1 MIWYELYV
9 FKRHFMTFSH
19 EHFALTRTSVVL
31 YQVRHDASVDIT
43 KQPLQRMTMT
53 RLIPCALL
61 AVLTLLAFSPT
72 PAGAFLWR
80 NAVKETPEIVA
91 AVNETKECKEDLCAV
106 PSVNNDTEEV
116 PADPIQVEYG
126 VDVSFPMAHA
136 SVSTNFPWLPH
147 NMDPSIEIP
156 EEYKGMVIQPLSDR
170 QSFYENLIKGC
181 EDSYDG
187 KGARCIENE
196 KDRIAM
202 TLRQP
207 QSMKVYTF
215 VIVQVRS
222 LLPVVTNV

>member
-1 MIWYELYV
+1 
-9 FKRHFMTFSH
+9 
-19 EHFALTRTSVVL
+19 
-31 YQVRHDASVDIT
+31 
-43 KQPLQRMTMT
+43 MTMT
-53 RLIPCALL
+53 PLIPCALL

-72 PAGAFLWR
+72 PTGAFWWR
-80 NAVKETPEIVA
+80 KAVEETPKTVA
-91 AVNETKECKEDLCAV
+91 AVNGTKECKEDLCAV
-106 PSVNNDTEEV
+106 PPVNDSMEEV

-126 VDVSFPMAHA
+126 MDVSYPMAHA

-156 EEYKGMVIQPLSDR
+156 EEYKGMVIQPLGDR

-215 VIVQVRS
+215 IIVRVRS
-222 LLPVVTNV
+222 VLTLITNV